1 MVPMNKSAS
10 KKTLGDYNSK
20 PIETKLSSSNHTELE
35 DNKGKDDQS
44 KKFKEII
51 SKLEEHI
58 SIKMEPNLGKLV
70 NFSGFERFPV
80 QRWIKYREGFS
91 MELVK
96 KFIKDDRGRIIDPF
110 CGSGTSLLAAK
121 SLGKDSIGFDV
132 NPLAV
137 FISKVKTTDYI
148 ASQRNELE
156 KLVKSILDIKD
167 DDQAKPVP
175 QLKIINKIYNKDILD
190 TLLKIAYKIDE
201 VMDLELQDFLKLG
214 WISILESVSNV
225 KKEGNGIKY
234 KYVKRTKNGYVKTSQ
249 SAWENKTFGTNKVSY
264 VLNILSRKYSEMLS
278 DLALENTNRVST
290 KVYCDSSLNI
300 KDYIKREN
308 VSTCIFSPPYANAF
322 DYFEIFKVELWMGGF
337 VNSYDDLLKLRKSA
351 FRSNFNAGGIGF
363 RRSEFS
369 NEELENILNLMT
381 GETWDSRM
389 KEMLRGY
396 FEDFYL
402 TLKGIYQTLA
412 QDGKCIIIVGNSAYS
427 ETVIPTD
434 LLLANIGRQ
443 IGFDSPEIHI
453 TRSLTTSSQQKR
465 KLKEFKELLRESV
478 IMLHKTSGPKEERVD
493 EFPVENEIEKYQKF
507 IVTSNNVSYFTH
519 NIHKYPAK
527 FIPQIPRW
535 AIKKYGTNRNSIVMD
550 PFCGSGTTL
559 VESMLKGFDSYGI
572 DIDPLARL
580 ITKVKTT
587 PIPESKLQDV
597 ITKVVHDIETQKE
610 SKFLP
615 VTDNLYHW
623 FTHEAV
629 RKLSVIRD
637 TIDSFKDE
645 RDIYD
650 FLIVTFSSIIR
661 RSSNADN
668 ESQKTYVSHT
678 HIKTP
683 EDPMILFKRN
693 LDLYSERLMA
703 LFHKV
708 PVGTKARVISECTD
722 SRNFADEWNKNVGL
736 PIDIAI
742 TSPPYIKA
750 VDYVY
755 NQMAEYFWIGD
766 LFDMQ
771 NQKLQTKRESNYMG
785 TKHVAVNTYSEFLP
799 TGYKNID
806 KISQQI
812 YAKNKKFSY
821 VLSKFFIDME
831 KNILEMSK
839 VMRTKGHY
847 VIVIGANQVAGI
859 PVPSYEFIS
868 NIAEVNG
875 FKLSNL
881 FSYKIRN
888 HYMRFPRKGR
898 GGLIDEDWVVDL
910 EKT

>member
-1 MVPMNKSAS
+1 MNKRSS
-10 KKTLGDYNSK
+10 KKTLRDYDFK
-20 PIETKLSSSNHTELE
+20 PIETKSYSSNHLELE
-35 DNKGKDDQS
+35 DDKGKDEQS
-44 KKFKEII
+44 NKFNEII
-51 SKLEEHI
+51 SKLEENI
-58 SIKMEPNLGKLV
+58 SIKSEPNLGNLV
-70 NFSGFERFPV
+70 NFSGFESFPV

-91 MELVK
+91 IELVK
-96 KFIKDDRGRIIDPF
+96 KFIKDDSGRVIDPF

-137 FISKVKTTDYI
+137 FISKVKTSDYT
-148 ASQRNELE
+148 ASQMDQLK
-156 KLVKSILDIKD
+156 KLVENILDIKEG
-167 DDQAKPVP
+167 DQAKPVP
-175 QLKIINKIYNKDILD
+175 KLKIIDKIYNKDILD
-190 TLLKIAYKIDE
+190 TLLRIAYKIDKVKE
-201 VMDLELQDFLKLG
+201 QKLQDFLKLG

-264 VLNILSRKYSEMLS
+264 VINILRRKYSEMLS
-278 DLALENTNRVST
+278 DLALENTHKVST

-300 KDYIKREN
+300 KDYIKQEN

-351 FRSNFNAGGIGF
+351 FRSNFNAGDIGL

-369 NEELENILNLMT
+369 NKELENLLNLMT
-381 GETWDSRM
+381 GNTWDPRM

-412 QDGKCIIIVGNSAYS
+412 QDGKCIIIVGNSAYAG
-427 ETVIPTD
+427 TIIPTD
-434 LLLANIGRQ
+434 LLLANIGRE
-443 IGFDSPEIHI
+443 IGFDSPEIQI

-465 KLKEFKELLRESV
+465 KLREFKGMLRESV
-478 IMLHKTSGPKEERVD
+478 IILYKTSGPKEERVD
-493 EFPVENEIEKYQKF
+493 EFPVENEIKHGQKF
-507 IVTSNNVSYFTH
+507 IITSNNVSYLTH

-535 AIKKYGTNRNSIVMD
+535 AIKRYGTNKNSIVID

-597 ITKVVHDIETQKE
+597 IIKVVQDIGKQKE
-610 SKFLP
+610 GKFLP
-615 VTDNLYHW
+615 ETKNLYHW
-623 FTHEAV
+623 FTQEAV

-661 RSSNADN
+661 KTSNADN

-683 EDPMILFKRN
+683 EDPIILFKRN
-693 LDLYSERLMA
+693 LYLYSERLMA
-703 LFHKV
+703 FFQKV
-708 PVGTKARVISECTD
+708 PVGTKARVISEFTD
-722 SRNFADEWNKNVGL
+722 SRNFADEWNKNIGL

-785 TKHVAVNTYSEFLP
+785 TKHVAINTYSEFLP

-831 KNILEMSK
+831 KNIQEMYK

-847 VIVIGANQVAGI
+847 VIVIGANQVAEI
-859 PVPSYEFIS
+859 PVPSHEFII
-868 NIAEVNG
+868 NIAEGNG

-888 HYMRFPRKGR
+888 HYMSFPRKGR
-898 GGLIDEDWVVDL
+898 GGLIDEDWIVDL